1 VDENMANVN
10 EDSTHVP
17 EQLVDQLLKGYDSLQ
32 TEIKLLDEQR
42 RELENK
48 VSWSKQQ
55 VRTWLSLSFFTPTLS
70 MMIHFSSR
78 PEVAT
83 RHCR

>member
-1 VDENMANVN
+1 MSNVN
-10 EDSTHVP
+10 EDSSPVP

-55 VRTWLSLSFFTPTLS
+55 VKNLFSLHSLPFHDDTL
-70 MMIHFSSR
+70 
-78 PEVAT
+78 
-83 RHCR
+83 

>member
-1 VDENMANVN
+1 MVDEDMSNVN

-32 TEIKLLDEQR
+32 TEIRLLDEQR

-55 VRTWLSLSFFTPTLS
+55 VRTSFSLLSHLFHDDTL
-70 MMIHFSSR
+70 
-78 PEVAT
+78 
-83 RHCR
+83 